1 MGGGFL
7 SAKLTRCRRLFF
19 YVDMLDA
26 SGSLVGERL
35 HNFCLLQDVMSCQLL
50 LSLVTQAFTMVH
62 RGQSLLRG
70 PWVLPWSHPWF
81 YAAVTLCTTLHGTIL
96 GIRARQRSDTV
107 GYSSID
113 PTVWVAMVA
122 MTFLG
127 LLVGTLTNSIDDKWY
142 RRHLQFLRLEFDT
155 RLGMHSPR

>member
-1 MGGGFL
+1 
-7 SAKLTRCRRLFF
+7 
-19 YVDMLDA
+19 MLDA

-113 PTVWVAMVA
+113 PTVWMAMVV
-122 MTFLG
+122 MTVLG